1 MTLNERPGNAARVW
15 KWSILREP
23 RMKTLP
29 SAILGENR
37 VPFGMGVDSILDV
50 APLLKASLRRFM
62 LH

>member
-1 MTLNERPGNAARVW
+1 MTLNRHLGNATRVW

-23 RMKTLP
+23 RVKTLP

-37 VPFGMGVDSILDV
+37 VPFRMGVDSIFDV
-50 APLLKASLRRFM
+50 VPLLKASLRRFL